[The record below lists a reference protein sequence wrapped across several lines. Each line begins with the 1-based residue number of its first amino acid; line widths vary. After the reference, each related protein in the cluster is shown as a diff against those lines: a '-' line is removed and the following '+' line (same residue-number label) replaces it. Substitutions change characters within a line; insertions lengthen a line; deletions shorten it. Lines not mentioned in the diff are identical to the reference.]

1 MNTLGNAIRLTLF
14 GASHDSCIGCVLDG
28 LPAGF
33 YVNEATIENDLQ
45 LRKPAPGIG
54 TVRVEDDIP
63 AISGLLDNTTTG
75 APLVIT
81 IGNGNI
87 RDADYEAMRRVP
99 RPGHADYPAYCKYGT
114 AHDIRGGGQFSGR
127 MTAALVA
134 AGAVL
139 RDFIGMAGISVGSYV
154 NRIGRVIDTGVYR
167 PEEIMR
173 VSRTNPL
180 RAMSQELEMQMR
192 AEILAAKADG
202 DSVGGQV
209 RCIAAGI
216 PAGLGEPFFDSL
228 DGEIAKAVFAV
239 PGVKGISFGAGFAA
253 AGLRGSMNNDSYRIG
268 ADGFVCTS
276 SNHAGGVLGGMSDGA
291 PLDFQAAFKPTPS
304 IAKQQNSV
312 DLTTLADAE
321 LLVGGRHDPCIA
333 PRGAIVVEAM
343 TIFTLADLLI
353 RGGYACRN

>member
-1 MNTLGNAIRLTLF
+1 MNTLGSAVRLTLF

-33 YVNEATIENDLQ
+33 FVNEATIENDLA
-45 LRKPAPGIG
+45 LRRPAPGIG
-54 TVRVEDDIP
+54 TARVEDDIP
-63 AISGLLDNTTTG
+63 AISGLVNGTTTG

-81 IGNGNI
+81 IANENV

-99 RPGHADYPAYCKYGT
+99 RPGHADYPAYCKYGA

-154 NRIGRVIDTGVYR
+154 TRIGRVIDTGVYQ
-167 PEEIMR
+167 PEDIMR

-180 RAMSQELEMQMR
+180 RAMSLELEMHMR

-209 RCIAAGI
+209 RCVATGI

-239 PGVKGISFGAGFAA
+239 PGVKGVSFGAGFAA
-253 AGLRGSMNNDSYRIG
+253 AGLRGSANNDFYRISD
-268 ADGFVCTS
+268 DGFVCTS
-276 SNHAGGVLGGMSDGA
+276 SNHAGGVLGGMADGA
-291 PLDFQAAFKPTPS
+291 ALDFQVAFKPTPS
-304 IAKQQNSV
+304 IAKRQESV

-333 PRGAIVVEAM
+333 PRGAIVVESM
-343 TIFTLADLLI
+343 TILTIADLLV
-353 RGGYACRN
+353 RGGYVCRS